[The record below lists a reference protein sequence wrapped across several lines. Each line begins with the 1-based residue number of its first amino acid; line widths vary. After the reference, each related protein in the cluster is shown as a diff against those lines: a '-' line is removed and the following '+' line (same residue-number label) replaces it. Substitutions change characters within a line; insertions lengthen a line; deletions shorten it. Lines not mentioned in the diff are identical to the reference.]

1 MQDQARLVFN
11 ASELRGFAMSF
22 TTNKNV
28 LIIFGAPA
36 LFLLGAA
43 TATAL
48 SPSATFTPRLE
59 TTKTITGQPI
69 IYPTGASAKITAGEV
84 DLPPGG
90 ATGWHKHTTP
100 VVGMIL
106 EGELTVDYGSKGK
119 RTFKKGDAFV
129 ESINDI
135 HQGTNTGSGTLRIY
149 VVFVGA
155 EGVPTS
161 IPEKGP

>member
-1 MQDQARLVFN
+1 
-11 ASELRGFAMSF
+11 MSF
-22 TTNKNV
+22 SMSKKV
-28 LIIFGAPA
+28 LVILGAPA
-36 LFLLGAA
+36 LSVLGAV

-48 SPSATFTPRLE
+48 APSATFTPRLE
-59 TTKTITGQPI
+59 TTKTIMDQPI
-69 IYPTGASAKITAGEV
+69 VYPTGAPAKITAGEV

-90 ATGWHKHTTP
+90 ATGWHKHTIP
-100 VVGMIL
+100 VVGTIL

-129 ESINDI
+129 ESIDNI

-155 EGVPTS
+155 EGLPTS
-161 IPEKGP
+161 VPENGPQ